1 MDVISKIR
9 SVTQKFH
16 QNKFDSVI
24 KECKKIID
32 IDPGNIFILN
42 LCGLALQNTGNFL
55 KSIDYFEKVINL
67 DSRHLPAI
75 NNLANSYKNLEEM
88 DLAEKLYLRVL
99 KIDALHFETNFNY
112 GNLKFEL
119 NQLKEAIELFDIAL
133 KINPKNTRV
142 YMSLAIA
149 HRSIGN
155 FEKSKDF
162 CNKAIALNPHLIDGH
177 KLLSTLIDYKKD
189 KKHLKEM
196 NKIIYDMAE
205 NKKKPIGLFFA
216 TGKAYEDIGDYENSF
231 KNLKIGN
238 EIKSKNINYNIN
250 NDIKVFRNIIKTFQS
265 IDFKKIDKKNQNKKM
280 IFICGMPRS
289 GTTLVEQII
298 SAHDNVGAGGELTY
312 LHNIV
317 NETFFNDNKIIKS
330 TLDKEIYSKENI
342 IYEKYFNKLKIK
354 KFNSKFIT
362 DKNPLNFFWIGFI
375 KIFFPGSKI
384 IYCNRNPKDLTFSL
398 YKNVFGSPNMNW
410 TYDENNISSYYNN
423 HLDLMNFWN
432 EKIPNYI
439 YKANNEKII
448 DNPEN
453 EVKNLIKFLEL
464 PWDKKCLTP
473 NKFNKSAIKTITN
486 VNARNPINN
495 LSVNSSANYEKY
507 LSRMY
512 SLLN

>member
-1 MDVISKIR
+1 M
-9 SVTQKFH
+9 
-16 QNKFDSVI
+16 
-24 KECKKIID
+24 
-32 IDPGNIFILN
+32 
-42 LCGLALQNTGNFL
+42 
-55 KSIDYFEKVINL
+55 
-67 DSRHLPAI
+67 
-75 NNLANSYKNLEEM
+75 
-88 DLAEKLYLRVL
+88 
-99 KIDALHFETNFNY
+99 
-112 GNLKFEL
+112 
-119 NQLKEAIELFDIAL
+119 
-133 KINPKNTRV
+133 
-142 YMSLAIA
+142 
-149 HRSIGN
+149 
-155 FEKSKDF
+155 
-162 CNKAIALNPHLIDGH
+162 
-177 KLLSTLIDYKKD
+177 
-189 KKHLKEM
+189 
-196 NKIIYDMAE
+196 
-205 NKKKPIGLFFA
+205 
-216 TGKAYEDIGDYENSF
+216 
-231 KNLKIGN
+231 
-238 EIKSKNINYNIN
+238 
-250 NDIKVFRNIIKTFQS
+250 
-265 IDFKKIDKKNQNKKM
+265 
-280 IFICGMPRS
+280 
-289 GTTLVEQII
+289 
-298 SAHDNVGAGGELTY
+298 TY